1 MEKNGGD
8 FSLERHLDT
17 ILKRASKPA
26 IDRLH
31 RIVNLGQQCLLSE
44 DEHLRPRDRRG
55 LPGGLVY
62 LPGAEYTV
70 IVPDLHARMDFFR
83 AVMGWS
89 FRSGRT
95 VLEDLAFG
103 RAQVICVGDAFHSEV
118 RGRDRWN
125 RAMDEYA
132 GGWKRHR
139 NMDEEMR
146 ENLGLL
152 EMLCLV
158 KSWFPRNF
166 HFLKGN
172 HENIDNQMGEGNYP
186 FRKFVEEGDMVK
198 SWVLR
203 FYGEET
209 LNRIYY
215 WEKSL
220 PLMAAG
226 NNFLVTHCEPARE
239 FYRDEVINANIFPDV
254 VYGLTWVDNDQA
266 EPDSVSGTLREFFGS
281 PDKAGPAAASRRIF
295 GGHRPVAGRYSLRQE
310 GSFVQIN
317 TPNDWVVAAFTGIDS
332 FNPET
337 GIIKIG

>member
-1 MEKNGGD
+1 MEKQGGE
-8 FSLERHLDT
+8 FSLERHLET
-17 ILKRASKPA
+17 ILKRASTPA

-44 DEHLRPRDRRG
+44 EERSRPRDRRG

-62 LPGAEYTV
+62 LSDAEYYV

-89 FRSGRT
+89 YRGGRT

-103 RAQVICVGDAFHSEV
+103 RAQVVCVGDAFHSEA
-118 RGRDRWN
+118 RGRERWN
-125 RAMDEYA
+125 KALGEYR

-152 EMLCLV
+152 EMICLV

-172 HENIDNQMGEGNYP
+172 HENIDNEMGHGNYP

-198 SWVLR
+198 SWMLR

-209 LNRIYY
+209 VRRVYY

-220 PLMAAG
+220 PHMAAG
-226 NNFLVTHCEPARE
+226 ENFLVTHCEPSRD

-254 VYGLTWVDNDQA
+254 IYGLTWVDNDQA
-266 EPDSVSGTLREFFGS
+266 QPGSAAGTLREFFG
-281 PDKAGPAAASRRIF
+281 KAADARIF
-295 GGHRPVAGRYSLRQE
+295 GGHRPVIGRFALRQE
-310 GSFVQIN
+310 GAFVQIN
-317 TPNDWVVAAFTGIDS
+317 TPNDWVVAAFTGMEGFD
-332 FNPET
+332 PET
-337 GIIKIG
+337 NIIKIG